1 MKTYIYIIAIL
12 LTFNIANAQ
21 EIRYVNADN
30 GLFLRDTPSQDSKR
44 IDKLVYGTQIEIT
57 ERTNLKLDV
66 KDKNDV
72 VSGEWVKV
80 TCTDDIHNNRTGY
93 VFNGFLSEH
102 RIDKRFSIDFEDFT
116 MEFENL
122 RADIIGNEQIS
133 THPNNSIDAILE
145 IGETVQGK
153 MVRIRH
159 HSKYK
164 SIKVY
169 QRHENSI
176 SIQAEGPHCDLVD
189 WKHFYSAW
197 EPLKDTKKAGVF
209 ETVTYNNKATDKFIK
224 VDILEFKNAVKE
236 HCGEEWYNM
245 IKDEKKINKGASSI
259 GVSKI
264 YFKVIFT
271 TMFDE
276 EIEKVIAFDVPM
288 GC

>member
-1 MKTYIYIIAIL
+1 MTRYIYIVVL
-12 LTFNIANAQ
+12 LMVFNITNAQ

-30 GLFLRDTPSQDSKR
+30 GLFLRDNPSQDSKR
-44 IDKLVYGTQIEIT
+44 IDKLVYGTKLEVT

-66 KDKNDV
+66 KDANEV
-72 VSGEWVKV
+72 ISGEWVKV
-80 TCTDDIHNNRTGY
+80 TCTNDIHNNRTGY
-93 VFNGFLSEH
+93 VFNGFLSETK
-102 RIDKRFSIDFEDFT
+102 IEKRFSVSFEDFT

-122 RADIIGNEQIS
+122 RAEILADEQVPI
-133 THPNNSIDAILE
+133 HAEDALDAILE
-145 IGETVQGK
+145 MGENVQGK
-153 MVRIRH
+153 TLRIRH

-164 SIKVY
+164 SIKVF

-176 SIQAEGPHCDLVD
+176 FIQAEGPHCDLLD

-197 EPLKDTKKAGVF
+197 EPLKTKNKTGVF
-209 ETVTYNNKATDKFIK
+209 ETKTYHTKAENKFIK
-224 VDILEFKNAVKE
+224 VDMTEFKNAVKE
-236 HCGEEWYNM
+236 HCGEEWYTL
-245 IKDEKKINKGASSI
+245 IKDEKKINKGVSTI

-276 EIEKVIAFDVPM
+276 EIEKVIAFNIPM